1 MRILWTWG
9 WIMKNGREYSWTII
23 LALALFA
30 PAAWAQQPDPRVN
43 PPIPPDQLAPVP
55 AGKAFPPLLRQP
67 GDPAIEPEK
76 EMVPDTRPLSG
87 VEQFTLGQMGKSRNY
102 LLPSFESFETIDTNP
117 LIAGTKSDI
126 ISATSLIGRI
136 SLQRV
141 WSRYRFT
148 ADYKGGGIL
157 YTPQSELNTTVHDF
171 RFTQRINSRRW
182 SLLLSDKL
190 RYFPESSFGYGGYY
204 SGQSSLGANF
214 NPSFQSSQ
222 SILTVRST
230 RLSNTAVGQ
239 VEYVVSK
246 KSSLTASASYDT
258 LRFDQAGF
266 LDNSNVALRA
276 SYSYNPTPRNTVALS
291 YGFSLFRFGKITQ
304 QVHDQNVHLAYGRRV
319 TGRLALELSAGPDIY
334 TFTNP
339 LAGSARQLS
348 WSVDGAWTYRFPKTD
363 LRMAYTSYLTGGAG
377 VLAGARSD
385 EVRLTAT
392 SRLSRNVSS
401 SLDLGYSHNA
411 VLQQTTN
418 VTGNAFNTWYAGL
431 QLTRPLGRYT
441 NVYLNYYFQRQTS
454 DVALCAV
461 SVCGGPNTL
470 RHHFGLGFSWH
481 RRPIPLG

>member
-1 MRILWTWG
+1 MHLLRIWG
-9 WIMKNGREYSWTII
+9 MKNVREYSWTMI

-43 PPIPPDQLAPVP
+43 PPIPPDQLAPAP
-55 AGKAFPPLLRQP
+55 AGKALPSL
-67 GDPAIEPEK
+67 GPAGEPATELEK
-76 EMVPDTRPLSG
+76 EVIPDTRPLSG
-87 VEQFTLGQMGKSRNY
+87 AEQFTLGQMGKARNY

-136 SLQRV
+136 ALQRV

-182 SLLLSDKL
+182 SLLLSDQL

-204 SGQSSLGANF
+204 SGQSSLGASF
-214 NPSFQSSQ
+214 DPTFQSSQ
-222 SILTVRST
+222 SIFTVRST
-230 RLSNTAVGQ
+230 RLGNTAVGQ
-239 VEYVVSK
+239 VEYIVSK
-246 KSSLTASASYDT
+246 KSQLTATASYDT
-258 LRFDQAGF
+258 LRFEQAGF
-266 LDNSNVALRA
+266 LDSSNVALRA
-276 SYSYNPTPRNTVALS
+276 GYSYNPTPRNTLALS
-291 YGFSLFRFGKITQ
+291 YGFSLFRFGKTTQ
-304 QVHDQNVHLAYGRRV
+304 QVHDQNVHLAYGRRI

-334 TFTNP
+334 TFKNP
-339 LAGSARQLS
+339 LAGSARQLT
-348 WSVDGAWTYRFPKTD
+348 WSLDSALTYRFPKTD

-377 VLAGARSD
+377 VLPGARSD

-392 SRLSRNVSS
+392 SKLSRNLSS
-401 SLDLGYSHNA
+401 SLDLGYARNA

-418 VTGNAFNTWYAGL
+418 VTGNPAINTWFAGV

-441 NVYLNYYFQRQTS
+441 NVYLDYYFQRQTS
-454 DVALCAV
+454 DIALCAV
-461 SVCGGPNTL
+461 SICGGPTTL
-470 RHHFGLGFSWH
+470 RHHFGIGFDWH